1 MLEYKS
7 MKITKFG
14 HACLL
19 IEEGELR
26 ILMDPGNFCATPDV
40 ADIDV
45 ILITHEHDDHCF
57 LDSIKTILEKNPRAE
72 IITHEAVGKKLQEG
86 YMTYTRIQDREE
98 IVRKGATISSHGK
111 EHARIHKDIP
121 IIANAGFLIGKRFF
135 YSGDSF
141 YQPQVPIEIIA
152 LPVSA
157 PWMRI
162 EEAIEYAKVIKP
174 KMVFPLHDGML
185 KPECRGSSRMLPEKL
200 LTPLG
205 VEFREAVE
213 GSVLEF

>member
-40 ADIDV
+40 AYIDV

-86 YMTYTRIQDREE
+86 YMTYTRIQ
-98 IVRKGATISSHGK
+98 
-111 EHARIHKDIP
+111 KDIP

-141 YQPQVPIEIIA
+141 YQPQVPIEILA

-185 KPECRGSSRMLPEKL
+185 KPECRGSRRMLPEKL
-200 LTPLG
+200 LTLLG